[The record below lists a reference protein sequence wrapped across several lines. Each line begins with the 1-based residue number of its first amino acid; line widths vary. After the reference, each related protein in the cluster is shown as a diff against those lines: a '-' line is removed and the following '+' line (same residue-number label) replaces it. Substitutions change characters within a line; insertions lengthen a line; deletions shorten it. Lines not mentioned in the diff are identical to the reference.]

1 VSIRLELFRRKAESL
16 MDPTPVVVPYGT
28 PIRTVVERMA
38 AGDSKTA
45 LVTKATG
52 GLIGILTDQDVTRRI
67 VFRVSPE
74 TPVERVMTTPVRTIR
89 QDDYLY
95 RAIGLMRRYRV
106 RQIPCLDAHGQPAGL
121 LELHDAI
128 AATAEQLIEQVD
140 KLAVPA
146 TTAGMRAA
154 KSAQVDLAT
163 ELFEADVPAPEIQQ
177 LLTDINRDIYRRI
190 VERMLEYM
198 ADAGW
203 GKPPV
208 DFDVLIMGSGGR
220 GENFLTPD
228 QDNGFILNDYPD
240 QEHTYID
247 SFFIELAERMTQELD
262 AVGFPLC
269 RGYVM
274 ATNPVWRKTLSQWQE
289 QTLIWSRRISFVT
302 ARLVGIF
309 IDFRGTYGPGHL
321 TESLRRHVT
330 ERVGKSRG
338 FLRELHRNEE
348 DNSTALGWFNWLTP
362 ETDDK
367 RHKGEI
373 NLKLRG
379 TLPLVDATRLA
390 SLLNGVAETSTLGRI
405 AGLQQAGFISRDQ
418 KEYLDDAFEHITGLL
433 LHQQLT
439 DFRARR
445 EVTTFIHPGK
455 LSRRDHERLVDA
467 FNAIE
472 HFRNKLRAQFT
483 ADGF

>member
-1 VSIRLELFRRKAESL
+1 MSIRLELFRRKAESL
-16 MDPTPVVVPYGT
+16 MDAAPVVVSYGT
-28 PIRTVVERMA
+28 PIRTVLERMT
-38 AGDSKTA
+38 AGKSKSA

-52 GLIGILTDQDVTRRI
+52 GLVGIVTDQDVTRRI
-67 VFRVSPE
+67 AFRVAPD
-74 TPVERVMTTPVRTIR
+74 TPVERVMTTPVRTI
-89 QDDYLY
+89 QADDYLY

-106 RQIPCLDAHGQPAGL
+106 RQVPCLDGGGAPIGL

-128 AATAEQLIEQVD
+128 AAMAEQLVDQVD
-140 KLAVPA
+140 RLAVPA
-146 TTAGMRAA
+146 TTQGLRAA
-154 KSAQVDLAT
+154 KHAQVDLAK

-190 VERMLEYM
+190 VERMLENM

-208 DFDVLIMGSGGR
+208 AFDVLIMGSGGR

-228 QDNGFILNDYPD
+228 QDNGFILEDYPD
-240 QEHTYID
+240 HEHTYID
-247 SFFIELAERMTQELD
+247 GFFIELAERMTHELD

-274 ATNPVWRKTLSQWQE
+274 ATNPVWRKTLSQWRE
-289 QTLIWSRRISFVT
+289 QTLQWSRRISFVT

-309 IDFRGTYGPGHL
+309 IDFRGTYGHGLL
-321 TESLRRHVT
+321 TQDLRHHVT
-330 ERVGKSRG
+330 ERVGKSKG

-348 DNSTALGWFNWLTP
+348 DNSTALGWFNWLTA
-362 ETDDK
+362 ETEDK
-367 RHKGEI
+367 RHKGQI

-390 SLLNGVAETSTLGRI
+390 SLLNGVAETSTLGRV
-405 AGLQQAGFISRDQ
+405 AGLQKAGFISRDQ

-433 LHQQLT
+433 LRQQIE
-439 DFRARR
+439 DFRGGR
-445 EVTTFIHPGK
+445 EVTTYIHPNR
-455 LSRRDHERLVDA
+455 LSKREHERLVDA
-467 FNAIE
+467 FSAIE
-472 HFRNKLRAQFT
+472 HFRDKLRAQFT